1 MMKNLFFPQPLYAPE
16 TLTGA
21 RAKKKVIPV
30 GHGYSGALYV
40 CHGGY
45 TLAANVED
53 GDIFELFYT
62 PKNFLCLGGWLAGAD
77 IDTGTEALVM
87 DLGWAANGGGSE
99 TVTDATDGR
108 VYTNA
113 GANASVNGLIDG
125 DVWTGDATSNSHGA
139 GNMILV
145 RLPTPLLFSRPT
157 LIQLE
162 AHTAANAGGTGALN
176 VTLLGRII

>member
-1 MMKNLFFPQPLYAPE
+1 MLLKYLPQPVFTPE
-16 TLTGA
+16 TLTGV
-21 RAKKKVIPV
+21 RAKKKVQPF
-30 GHGYSGALYV
+30 GHGYGGALYT

-62 PKNFLCLGGWLAGAD
+62 PAGFLCLGGWLAAAD

-87 DLGWAANGGGSE
+87 DLGWTANGGGAE
-99 TVTDATDGR
+99 TMVDATDGT

-113 GANASVNGLIDG
+113 GENASVNGLIDA
-125 DVWTGDATSNSHGA
+125 DAWTGDATANSHGA

-145 RLPTPLLFSRPT
+145 RLPTPKLFTRPT

-176 VTLLGRII
+176 VTLLGRIL

>member
-1 MMKNLFFPQPLYAPE
+1 MLKYLPQPVFTPE
-16 TLTGA
+16 TLTGV
-21 RAKKKVIPV
+21 RAKKKVMPF
-30 GHGYSGALYV
+30 GHGYGGALYV

-62 PKNFLCLGGWLAGAD
+62 PANFLCLGGWLAAAD

-99 TVTDATDGR
+99 TMVDATDGKS
-108 VYTNA
+108 YTNA
-113 GANASVNGLIDG
+113 AASASPDGLING
-125 DVWTGDATSNSHGA
+125 DVWTGDATGNSHGA

-145 RLPTPLLFSRPT
+145 RLPTPLLFTRPT
-157 LIQLE
+157 LIQVE
-162 AHTAANAGGTGALN
+162 ANVAANAGGTGALN
-176 VTLLGRII
+176 AVLLGRIL